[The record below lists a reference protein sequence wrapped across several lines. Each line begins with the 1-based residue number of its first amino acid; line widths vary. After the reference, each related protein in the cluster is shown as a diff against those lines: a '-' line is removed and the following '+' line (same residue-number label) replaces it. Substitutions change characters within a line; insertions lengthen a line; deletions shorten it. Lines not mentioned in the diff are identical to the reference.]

1 MTPEQK
7 WASALADVI
16 GGRQPS
22 EVAPIVAV
30 SVEQVRRWLRGSSVP
45 CGWRWRALVIEAG
58 KGGQWAELSAAR
70 DAVERKPTGRKRLS
84 DEEVAERAGQ
94 RALGRRK
101 EVRRGKAD

>member
-58 KGGQWAELSAAR
+58 MDGRWGELSAAR
-70 DAVERKPTGRKRLS
+70 DAVERKPTGRKRLP
-84 DEEVAERAGQ
+84 DEEFARRAVERRNG
-94 RALGRRK
+94 RAR
-101 EVRRGKAD
+101 VRE

>member
-7 WASALADVI
+7 WAEALASVI
-16 GGRQPS
+16 GGRKPA

-45 CGWRWRALVIEAG
+45 CGWRWRALVIEA
-58 KGGQWAELSAAR
+58 KLEDQWGELSAAR
-70 DAVERKPTGRKRLS
+70 DAVARSAGRPRKPDAELK
-84 DEEVAERAGQ
+84 EAAER

-101 EVRRGKAD
+101 VRE

>member
-7 WASALADVI
+7 WAEALASVI
-16 GGRQPS
+16 GGRKPA

-45 CGWRWRALVIEAG
+45 CGWRWRALVIEAKLEDQWG
-58 KGGQWAELSAAR
+58 KLSAAR
-70 DAVERKPTGRKRLS
+70 DAVARSAGRPRKPDAELK
-84 DEEVAERAGQ
+84 EAAER

-101 EVRRGKAD
+101 VRK